1 MTFSNP
7 IVAGEELI
15 RSAIKSE
22 NYAAG
27 TAGWRIAR
35 EGDAEFN
42 DVEVRGTFS
51 TVGPVYT
58 VTIVDGQIT
67 ISLNSNPVLSLTI
80 IQNQLQFEN
89 SVSGR
94 FFLEHID
101 NEGIGFRDSTR
112 DSGIYYSWDEGFL
125 VHASDTSPWTT
136 GWTNLSLSNSWVA
149 DGETPQ
155 YRMMP
160 DGTVVL
166 RGNLK
171 DGTTAN
177 GTVFGQLPAGFRPN
191 TAHRFITAEK
201 QTGLDYRH
209 VRVSTNGDIDVWK
222 CSTAHIC
229 IDGVRFPVT

>member
-1 MTFSNP
+1 MSFSNP

-27 TAGWRIAR
+27 TDGWRIAR
-35 EGDAEFN
+35 DGDAEFN
-42 DVEVRGTFS
+42 DVDVRGTL
-51 TVGPVYT
+51 TTIGPIYT
-58 VTIVDGQIT
+58 VTIVDGEIT
-67 ISLNSNPVLSLTI
+67 ISLNSDPVQTLTI
-80 IQNQLQFEN
+80 NQSQLQFDN
-89 SVSGR
+89 SGSTV
-94 FFLEHID
+94 FFLEHVD
-101 NEGIGFRDSTR
+101 NEGLGFRDSNR
-112 DSGIYYSWDEGFL
+112 VSGVYYSLDEGFL
-125 VHASDTSPWTT
+125 VHASNRSPWTT
-136 GWTNLSLSNSWVA
+136 GWTNLPLINSWVA

-171 DGTTAN
+171 DGTTAD
-177 GTVFGQLPAGFRPN
+177 GTVFGQLPAGFRPT

-209 VRVSTNGDIDVWK
+209 VRVSANGDIDVFK
-222 CSTAHIC
+222 CTAARIC